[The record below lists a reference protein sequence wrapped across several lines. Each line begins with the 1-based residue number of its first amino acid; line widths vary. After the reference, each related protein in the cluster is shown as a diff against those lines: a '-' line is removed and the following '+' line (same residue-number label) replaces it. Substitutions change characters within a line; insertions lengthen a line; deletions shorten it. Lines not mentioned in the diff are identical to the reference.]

1 MLEYFWS
8 LFFIRG
14 YSKMSM
20 INEKSAE
27 SALLDIEESEVLKT
41 VESVTENDELFRIDE
56 DCEANISEIFSETIT
71 KIQSAE
77 RGLKRKYEKLQ
88 EMKDQVLEG
97 GKELVAKI
105 QVIVKSMNEFL
116 FKLTITCIIFYISK
130 SLTILN

>member
-8 LFFIRG
+8 LFFIRD

-27 SALLDIEESEVLKT
+27 SALLDIQESEVLKT

-77 RGLKRKYEKLQ
+77 RGLKLKYEKLQ

-97 GKELVAKI
+97 GKELEAKI

-130 SLTILN
+130 SLSILN

>member
-97 GKELVAKI
+97 GKELEAKI

>member
-8 LFFIRG
+8 LFFIRD

-27 SALLDIEESEVLKT
+27 SALLDIQESEVLKT

-97 GKELVAKI
+97 GKELEAKI

>member
-20 INEKSAE
+20 NNEKSAE

-97 GKELVAKI
+97 GKELEAKI

>member
-8 LFFIRG
+8 LFFIRD

-77 RGLKRKYEKLQ
+77 RGLRRKYEKLQ

-97 GKELVAKI
+97 GKELEAKI

-130 SLTILN
+130 SLSILN

>member
-77 RGLKRKYEKLQ
+77 RDLKRKYEKLQ

-97 GKELVAKI
+97 GKELEAKI

>member
-97 GKELVAKI
+97 GKELEAKI

-116 FKLTITCIIFYISK
+116 FKLTITCIIFYMSK

>member
-8 LFFIRG
+8 LFFIRD

-56 DCEANISEIFSETIT
+56 DCEANISEIFSETI

-77 RGLKRKYEKLQ
+77 RGLKRIYEKLQ

-97 GKELVAKI
+97 GKELEAKI

-130 SLTILN
+130 SLSILN

>member
-8 LFFIRG
+8 LFFIRD

-97 GKELVAKI
+97 GKELEAKI

>member
-1 MLEYFWS
+1 MN
-8 LFFIRG
+8 
-14 YSKMSM
+14 
-20 INEKSAE
+20 NEKSAE

-56 DCEANISEIFSETIT
+56 DCEANISEIFSETI

-77 RGLKRKYEKLQ
+77 RGLKRIYEKLQ

-97 GKELVAKI
+97 GKELEAKI

-130 SLTILN
+130 SLSILN

>member
-8 LFFIRG
+8 LFFIRD

-56 DCEANISEIFSETIT
+56 DCEANISEIFSETI

-77 RGLKRKYEKLQ
+77 RGLKRIYEKLQ

-97 GKELVAKI
+97 GKELEAKI

>member
-1 MLEYFWS
+1 
-8 LFFIRG
+8 
-14 YSKMSM
+14 MSM

>member
-8 LFFIRG
+8 LFFIRD

-56 DCEANISEIFSETIT
+56 DCEANISEIFSETI

-97 GKELVAKI
+97 GKELEAKI

-130 SLTILN
+130 SLSILN

>member
-8 LFFIRG
+8 LFFIRD

-97 GKELVAKI
+97 GKELEAKI

-130 SLTILN
+130 SLSILN

>member
-8 LFFIRG
+8 LFFIRD

-130 SLTILN
+130 SLSILN

>member
-8 LFFIRG
+8 LFFIRD

-27 SALLDIEESEVLKT
+27 SAVLDIEESEVLKT

-56 DCEANISEIFSETIT
+56 DCEANISEIFSETI

-77 RGLKRKYEKLQ
+77 RGLKRIYEKLQ

-97 GKELVAKI
+97 GKELEAKI

-130 SLTILN
+130 SLSILN